1 MINGEGHGIS
11 PEQMKDIFIKL
22 EMSRM
27 LIKMG
32 NDMVKQIEE
41 DLKFYKAVSDI
52 EDTEND

>member
-1 MINGEGHGIS
+1 
-11 PEQMKDIFIKL
+11 MKDIFIKL

-41 DLKFYKAVSDI
+41 DLKFYAATNNLGSK
-52 EDTEND
+52 ND